1 MIFFHLLICED
12 AFIKLVK
19 KYPSSFHFQAI
30 NREKKVKKIRAL
42 QKHWYQVPGTGDVLY
57 LAYQIQQTVSRLCK

>member
-30 NREKKVKKIRAL
+30 NREKKVKKIRRSPKAL
-42 QKHWYQVPGTGDVLY
+42 VPGTGDVLY